1 VIDLTVAPQR
11 IHVVGVGGAGMSAI
25 ALVLSTMGH
34 RVTGSDQRAS
44 AMLDRL
50 AAAGV
55 HVTVGAAPDD
65 AAAADLVTSST
76 AIPSDDAD
84 LVAARSA
91 GVPTIS
97 RATMLAAICATRPT
111 LAVAGTHGKTTT
123 SSLLALV
130 LESAEFDPSFII
142 GGDVS
147 QLGTGARWGSGEWF
161 IAEADESD
169 GTFLEL
175 PRVAAI
181 VTNVEPD
188 HLEHYGGF
196 DGLRDAF
203 DRFVVETDGPVVVC
217 VDDPLTRELVGRV
230 GASVGR
236 GGAGRLVTYGT
247 SPDAD
252 YHMADVVEGG
262 REITWVVAR
271 TGQSPIDLRLSAP
284 GLHNARN
291 AMAAT
296 ALALELGASAEAAAA
311 ALGSF
316 EGVARRFEFRGTA
329 EGVTFVDDYAHLPT
343 EVAAAVEAAKGGG
356 WERVV
361 GVFQPHRFS
370 RTEALWA
377 SFADSFDGLD
387 QLVVC
392 DIYPSGEA
400 PRAGIT
406 AKLVVNAVLDAHPWS
421 NVAWC
426 PARADLIAY
435 LSVRLRAGDLC
446 LTLGAGDLTTLP
458 DELIAALGAGR

>member
-1 VIDLTVAPQR
+1 MIELDGRSQR

-25 ALVLSTMGH
+25 ALVLSSMGH
-34 RVTGSDQRAS
+34 HVTGSDQRAS

-50 AAAGV
+50 SAAGV
-55 HVTVGAAPDD
+55 PVTVGAAPSD
-65 AAAADLVTSST
+65 AASADLVTSST
-76 AIPSDDAD
+76 AIPADDAD
-84 LVAARSA
+84 LVAARAA
-91 GVPTIS
+91 GVTTVS
-97 RATMLAAICATRPT
+97 RATMLAAICSTRPT

-130 LESAEFDPSFII
+130 LDSAGFDPSFII

-175 PRVAAI
+175 PRAAAI

-203 DRFVVETDGPVVVC
+203 DRFVLETAGPVVVC
-217 VDDPLTRELVGRV
+217 IDDPLTRDLVERIGESV
-230 GASVGR
+230 GAAGP
-236 GGAGRLVTYGT
+236 GRLVTYGT
-247 SPDAD
+247 SADAD
-252 YHMADVVEGG
+252 YRMIEVVEAA
-262 REITWVVAR
+262 REITWTVAHSEQPAV
-271 TGQSPIDLRLSAP
+271 GLRLSAP

-296 ALALELGASAEAAAA
+296 ALAIELGASVDAAAS

-316 EGVARRFEFRGTA
+316 EGVARRFEFRGVA
-329 EGVTFVDDYAHLPT
+329 AGVTFVDDYAHLPT
-343 EVAAAVEAAKGGG
+343 EVAAAVEAAKGGR
-356 WERVV
+356 WTRVV
-361 GVFQPHRFS
+361 GVFQPHRYS

-377 SFADSFDGLD
+377 SFADAFDGLD

-392 DIYPSGEA
+392 DIYSSGEA
-400 PRAGIT
+400 PRPGIT

-426 PARADLIAY
+426 PSRADLIAY
-435 LSVRLRAGDLC
+435 LSARLRPGDLC

-458 DELIAALGAGR
+458 DDLISALGDDR